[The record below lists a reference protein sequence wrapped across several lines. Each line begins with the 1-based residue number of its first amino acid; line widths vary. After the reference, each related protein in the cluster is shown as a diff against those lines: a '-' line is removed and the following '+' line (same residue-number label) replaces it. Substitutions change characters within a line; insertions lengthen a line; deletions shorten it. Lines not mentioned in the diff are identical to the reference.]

1 MTQSIHI
8 HSMTGFANVAG
19 ECGSKRVNLEIRAVN
34 HRYLDVQFRMPEEL
48 RYLEGTL
55 REKIAASAARG
66 KLECRIQLQDAAV
79 GGQSLETNEE
89 LVKQLSDLNK
99 TWRKEHGFGKL
110 FYQFFIGFQTL
121 PADRRVLQLNTAF
134 QFAACG

>member
-8 HSMTGFANVAG
+8 HSMTGFANAAG
-19 ECGSKRVNLEIRAVN
+19 ECGGKRVNLEIRAVN

-48 RYLEGTL
+48 RHLEGAL
-55 REKIAASAARG
+55 REKIAALAARG

-89 LVKQLSDLNK
+89 LVKQLADLNK

-110 FYQFFIGFQTL
+110 TVAEVLRFPGVLAGQSSK
-121 PADRRVLQLNTAF
+121 DRKSVV
-134 QFAACG
+134 

>member
-1 MTQSIHI
+1 MFFSPNP
-8 HSMTGFANVAG
+8 SLLKPGR
-19 ECGSKRVNLEIRAVN
+19 S
-34 HRYLDVQFRMPEEL
+34 FRMPEEL
-48 RYLEGTL
+48 RYLEGAL

-99 TWRKEHGFGKL
+99 TWRKGTRFR
-110 FYQFFIGFQTL
+110 Q
-121 PADRRVLQLNTAF
+121 ADSR
-134 QFAACG
+134 